1 MKKVLDF
8 LKANIRIIIIAVILL
23 VFIIVYK
30 SKDVFTHK
38 TIYTVVNGDLES
50 ITETNLYLLKSENIV
65 DYNKEESITA
75 IVDQGKRAS
84 KYEAIATYQN
94 DSYEDYQ
101 NQIAQI
107 DKQIQSLIKDM
118 PETHS
123 ADITGIENK
132 ILKYASELQGTTSYS
147 KIQEYK
153 AKLDELAYKKI
164 TILANSSPEDSA
176 IRDLISKREELVRL
190 SKTSE
195 NTIWTDRSG
204 IVTYKLDGLE
214 GILDYG
220 NITNYSAQDLDN
232 IIEKY
237 NTNGNNE
244 FGIKIVNN
252 FNAYLLV
259 KTPKGENDEYIKEG
273 RTYNIRVADLENTT
287 LKVRLTKNIAE
298 GDYNYSIFEIQNEI
312 DSLVDYRKL
321 SCEVIWNTISG
332 MAVPLNAIY
341 HDDEQNYDYVL
352 MVYGTDY
359 KRVAVNIKRKSDS
372 IAIVENVDKSTAE
385 SYGLDTSFVLEM
397 YDELVIEDR

>member
-8 LKANIRIIIIAVILL
+8 LKANIRIIVIAVILL

-65 DYNKEESITA
+65 NYNKEESITA

-176 IRDLISKREELVRL
+176 IRDLLSQREELVRL

-214 GILDYG
+214 DVLDYG

-244 FGIKIVNN
+244 FGIKIVDN

-273 RTYNIRVADLENTT
+273 RTYNIRVADLENAT

-341 HDDEQNYDYVL
+341 HDDAQNYDYVL

-372 IAIVENVDKSTAE
+372 IAIVENVDKNTAE

>member
-1 MKKVLDF
+1 MRKVLDF
-8 LKANIRIIIIAVILL
+8 LKANIRIIVIAVILL

-176 IRDLISKREELVRL
+176 IRDLISQREELVRL

-195 NTIWTDRSG
+195 NTIWTDRAG
-204 IVTYKLDGLE
+204 IVTYKIDGLE

-220 NITNYSAQDLDN
+220 NVTNYSAQELDN

-372 IAIVENVDKSTAE
+372 IAIVENVDKSTTE

>member
-1 MKKVLDF
+1 MRKVLDF
-8 LKANIRIIIIAVILL
+8 LKANIRIVVIAVILL

-65 DYNKEESITA
+65 DYNKEEAITA

-94 DSYEDYQ
+94 ESYADYQ

-123 ADITGIENK
+123 ADITSIENK
-132 ILKYASELQGTTSYS
+132 ILKYASELQGTNSYS

-164 TILANSSPEDSA
+164 TILANSSPENSA
-176 IRDLISKREELVRL
+176 IRDLLSQREELVRL

-195 NTIWTDRSG
+195 NTIWTDRAG
-204 IVTYKLDGLE
+204 IVTYKIDGLE

-220 NITNYSAQDLDN
+220 NVTNYSAQELDN

-372 IAIVENVDKSTAE
+372 IAIVENVEKSVAE
-385 SYGLDTSFVLEM
+385 SYGLDTSFILEM

>member
-8 LKANIRIIIIAVILL
+8 LKANIRIIVIAVILL

-50 ITETNLYLLKSENIV
+50 MTETNLYLLKSENIV

-176 IRDLISKREELVRL
+176 IRDLISQREELVRL

-220 NITNYSAQDLDN
+220 NITNYSAQELDN

-259 KTPKGENDEYIKEG
+259 KTPKGENDDYIKEG
-273 RTYNIRVADLENTT
+273 RTYSIRVADLENTT

>member
-8 LKANIRIIIIAVILL
+8 LKANIRIIVIAVILL

-94 DSYEDYQ
+94 ESYEDYQ

-220 NITNYSAQDLDN
+220 NITNYSAQDLDS
-232 IIEKY
+232 IIDKY

-341 HDDEQNYDYVL
+341 HDDAQNYDYVL

-372 IAIVENVDKSTAE
+372 IAIVENVDKNTAE

>member
-8 LKANIRIIIIAVILL
+8 LKANIRIIVIAVILL

-50 ITETNLYLLKSENIV
+50 MTETNLYLLKSENIV

-176 IRDLISKREELVRL
+176 IRDLISQREELVRL

>member
-1 MKKVLDF
+1 MRKVLDF
-8 LKANIRIIIIAVILL
+8 LKANIRIVVIAVILL

-65 DYNKEESITA
+65 DYNKEEAITA

-94 DSYEDYQ
+94 ESYADYQ

-123 ADITGIENK
+123 ADITSIENK
-132 ILKYASELQGTTSYS
+132 ILKYASELQGTNSYS

-153 AKLDELAYKKI
+153 AKLDELANKKI
-164 TILANSSPEDSA
+164 TILANSSPENSA
-176 IRDLISKREELVRL
+176 IRDLLSQREELVRL

-195 NTIWTDRSG
+195 NTIWTDRAG
-204 IVTYKLDGLE
+204 IVTYKIDGLE

-220 NITNYSAQDLDN
+220 NVTNYSAQELDN

-341 HDDEQNYDYVL
+341 HDDAQNYDYVL

>member
-1 MKKVLDF
+1 MRKVLDF
-8 LKANIRIIIIAVILL
+8 LKANIRIVVIAVILL

-65 DYNKEESITA
+65 DYNKEEAITA

-94 DSYEDYQ
+94 ESYADYQ

-123 ADITGIENK
+123 ADITSIENK
-132 ILKYASELQGTTSYS
+132 ILKYASELQGTNSYS

-164 TILANSSPEDSA
+164 TILANSSPENSA
-176 IRDLISKREELVRL
+176 IRDLLSQREELVRL

-195 NTIWTDRSG
+195 NTIWTDRAG
-204 IVTYKLDGLE
+204 IVTYKIDGLE

-220 NITNYSAQDLDN
+220 NVTNYSAQELDN

-259 KTPKGENDEYIKEG
+259 KTQKGENDDYIKEG
-273 RTYNIRVADLENTT
+273 RTYSIRVADLENTT
-287 LKVRLTKNIAE
+287 LRVKLTKNIVE

>member
-50 ITETNLYLLKSENIV
+50 MTETNLYLLKSENIV

-176 IRDLISKREELVRL
+176 IRDLISQREELVRL

-359 KRVAVNIKRKSDS
+359 KRVAVNIRRKSDS

>member
-8 LKANIRIIIIAVILL
+8 LKANIRIIVIAVILL

-372 IAIVENVDKSTAE
+372 IAIVENVDKNTAE

>member
-1 MKKVLDF
+1 MRKVLDF
-8 LKANIRIIIIAVILL
+8 LKANIRIIVIAVILL

-107 DKQIQSLIKDM
+107 DKKIQSLIKDM

-176 IRDLISKREELVRL
+176 IRDLISQREELVRL

-220 NITNYSAQDLDN
+220 NITNYSAQELDN

-252 FNAYLLV
+252 FNAYLLI

>member
-1 MKKVLDF
+1 MRKVLDF
-8 LKANIRIIIIAVILL
+8 LKANIRIVVIAVILL

-65 DYNKEESITA
+65 DYNKEEAITA

-94 DSYEDYQ
+94 ESYADYQ

-123 ADITGIENK
+123 ADITSIENK
-132 ILKYASELQGTTSYS
+132 ILKYASELQGTNSYS

-164 TILANSSPEDSA
+164 TILANSSPENSA
-176 IRDLISKREELVRL
+176 IRDLLSQREELVRL

-195 NTIWTDRSG
+195 NTIWTDRAG
-204 IVTYKLDGLE
+204 IVTYKIDGLE

-220 NITNYSAQDLDN
+220 NITNYSAQELDN

-259 KTPKGENDEYIKEG
+259 KTPKGENDDYIKEG
-273 RTYNIRVADLENTT
+273 RTYSIRVADLENTT
-287 LKVRLTKNIAE
+287 LRVKLTKNIIE

-321 SCEVIWNTISG
+321 SCDVIWNTISG

-372 IAIVENVDKSTAE
+372 IAIVENVEKSVAE
-385 SYGLDTSFVLEM
+385 SYGLDTSFILEM

>member
-1 MKKVLDF
+1 MRKVLDF
-8 LKANIRIIIIAVILL
+8 LKANIRIIVIAVILL

-94 DSYEDYQ
+94 ESYEDYQ

-385 SYGLDTSFVLEM
+385 SYGLDTSFVLDM

>member
-1 MKKVLDF
+1 MRKVLDF
-8 LKANIRIIIIAVILL
+8 LKANIRIVVIAVILL

-65 DYNKEESITA
+65 DYNKEEAITA

-94 DSYEDYQ
+94 ESYADYQ

-123 ADITGIENK
+123 ADITSIENK
-132 ILKYASELQGTTSYS
+132 ILKYASELQGTNSYS

-164 TILANSSPEDSA
+164 TILANSSPENSA
-176 IRDLISKREELVRL
+176 IRDLLSQREELVRL

-195 NTIWTDRSG
+195 NTIWTDRAG
-204 IVTYKLDGLE
+204 IVTYKIDGLE

-220 NITNYSAQDLDN
+220 NVTNYSAQELDN

-259 KTPKGENDEYIKEG
+259 KTPKGENDDYIKEG
-273 RTYNIRVADLENTT
+273 RTYSIRVADLENTT
-287 LKVRLTKNIAE
+287 LRVKLTKNIVE
-298 GDYNYSIFEIQNEI
+298 GDYNYSIFEIHNEI

-372 IAIVENVDKSTAE
+372 IAIVENVEKSVAE

-397 YDELVIEDR
+397 YDELIIEDR

>member
-50 ITETNLYLLKSENIV
+50 MTETNLYLLKSENIV

-94 DSYEDYQ
+94 DGYEDYQ

-176 IRDLISKREELVRL
+176 IRDLISQREELVRL

-359 KRVAVNIKRKSDS
+359 KRVAVNIRRKSDS

>member
-1 MKKVLDF
+1 MRKVLDF
-8 LKANIRIIIIAVILL
+8 LKANIRIIVIAVILL

-50 ITETNLYLLKSENIV
+50 MTETNLYLLKSENIV

-107 DKQIQSLIKDM
+107 DKKIQSLIKDM

-176 IRDLISKREELVRL
+176 IRDLISQREELVRL

-220 NITNYSAQDLDN
+220 NITNYSAQELDN

-252 FNAYLLV
+252 FNAYLLI

-287 LKVRLTKNIAE
+287 LKVRLNKNIVE

-372 IAIVENVDKSTAE
+372 IAIVENLDKSTAE
-385 SYGLDTSFVLEM
+385 SYGLDTSFVLEI

>member
-1 MKKVLDF
+1 MRKVLDF
-8 LKANIRIIIIAVILL
+8 LKANIRIVVIAVILL

-65 DYNKEESITA
+65 DYNKEEAITA

-94 DSYEDYQ
+94 ESYADYQ

-123 ADITGIENK
+123 ADITSIENK
-132 ILKYASELQGTTSYS
+132 ILKYASELQGTNSYS

-164 TILANSSPEDSA
+164 TILANSSPENSA
-176 IRDLISKREELVRL
+176 IRDLLSQREELVRL

-195 NTIWTDRSG
+195 NTIWTDRAG
-204 IVTYKLDGLE
+204 IVTYKIDGLE

-220 NITNYSAQDLDN
+220 NVTNYSAQELDN

-359 KRVAVNIKRKSDS
+359 KRVAVNIKGKSDS

-385 SYGLDTSFVLEM
+385 SYGLDTSFILEM

>member
-1 MKKVLDF
+1 MRKVLDF
-8 LKANIRIIIIAVILL
+8 LKANIRIIVIAVILL

-50 ITETNLYLLKSENIV
+50 MTETNLYLLKSENIV

-176 IRDLISKREELVRL
+176 IRDLISQREELVRL

-341 HDDEQNYDYVL
+341 HDDAQNYDYVL